1 MEDIDIEPLSEVLFM
16 TAAALLKPATF
27 PVIIG
32 FIIML
37 VLLACSALISGAEI
51 AFFSLNQNHT
61 KSLKAKN
68 TKTNNL
74 IISLLEQPKRLLA
87 TVLIAN
93 NFVNVSIVILSTF
106 IMSEMLNLDTYP
118 LLAFILQV
126 IVVTSLILILGEIM
140 PKIYSAY
147 NPLIF
152 ANLMARPLRTLIF
165 IFYPLSSVLV
175 KSSSF
180 IDKRVSMKGGQ
191 LSMSELSEAIELTS
205 VESSPDEERKILKGI
220 VRFGDIDCKEIMK
233 SRVDVTAVEVSI
245 AFDVLLKI
253 ILESGYSRIPAYQDN
268 FDKIA
273 GIIYVKD
280 FLPHLDKPADFN
292 WRSLLRPAFF
302 IPENKKINDLLQE
315 FQEKKIHMAVVVD
328 EYGGTS
334 GIVTLEDIIE
344 EIVGDIS
351 DEFDTAEDEV
361 SFTKIEDNKY
371 LFEGKTLLND
381 FCKILNI
388 DDNRFEE
395 VKGDSETLAG
405 LILELEGKI
414 PKANES
420 TKFQNFEFKIK
431 KVNNRRIEQILV
443 TILEHKK

>member
-1 MEDIDIEPLSEVLFM
+1 M
-16 TAAALLKPATF
+16 TFAVLLKPLTL
-27 PVIIG
+27 PVIFG

-37 VLLACSALISGAEI
+37 ILLACSALISGAEI
-51 AFFSLNQNHT
+51 AFFSINQNHT
-61 KSLKAKN
+61 KGLRAKS
-68 TKTNNL
+68 TKKNAL
-74 IISLLEQPKRLLA
+74 ILTLLEKPKRLLA
-87 TVLIAN
+87 TILIAN
-93 NFVNVSIVILSTF
+93 NFVNVTIVILSSF
-106 IMSEMLNLDTYP
+106 ILSKLIYLETYP
-118 LLAFILQV
+118 LFTFIIQV
-126 IVVTSLILILGEIM
+126 IVVTSFILILGEIT
-140 PKIYSAY
+140 PKIYSAH
-147 NPLIF
+147 NPLAF
-152 ANLMARPLRTLIF
+152 AQLMAHPLRVLIF

-180 IDKRVSMKGGQ
+180 IDKRLSMKGAQ

-205 VESSPDEERKILKGI
+205 NENTPDEERKILKGI

-233 SRVDVTAVEVSI
+233 SRVDVTAVDISTPY
-245 AFDVLLKI
+245 DNLLKI
-253 ILESGYSRIPAYQDN
+253 ILESGYSRIPAYQDS

-280 FLPHLDKPADFN
+280 FLPHLDKPSDFN
-292 WRSLLRPAFF
+292 WRVLLRPAFF

-361 SFTKIEDNKY
+361 NYTKIDDNKY

-388 DDNRFEE
+388 EDDSLFEE

-420 TKFQNFEFKIK
+420 TKFQNFEFKVK

-443 TILEHKK
+443 TLLENKK

>member
-1 MEDIDIEPLSEVLFM
+1 MEDIDIEPLSQVLFI
-16 TAAALLKPATF
+16 AAAFLKPFTTTAF
-27 PVIIG
+27 FG
-32 FIIML
+32 FL
-37 VLLACSALISGAEI
+37 ALLLLLACSALISAAET
-51 AFFSLNQNHT
+51 AFFSLNQSHT
-61 KSLKAKN
+61 KTLKNKNSKTGSLV
-68 TKTNNL
+68 
-74 IISLLEQPKRLLA
+74 ISLLEKPRQLLA
-87 TVLIAN
+87 TILIAN
-93 NFVNVSIVILSTF
+93 NFVNVSVVILSTF
-106 IMSEMLNLDTYP
+106 ILGELVLLDANPVLT
-118 LLAFILQV
+118 FVLQA
-126 IVVTSLILILGEIM
+126 IVVTSLILVLGEIM

-147 NPLIF
+147 NPVSVATF
-152 ANLMARPLRTLIF
+152 MAHPLQILVL

-180 IDKRVSMKGGQ
+180 IDKRLNLKGSQ

-205 VESSPDEERKILKGI
+205 SENTPDEERKILKGI
-220 VRFGDIDCKEIMK
+220 VRFGDIDCKQIMK
-233 SRVDVTAVEVSI
+233 SRMDVTAVDISTPY
-245 AFDVLLKI
+245 DNLLKI
-253 ILESGYSRIPAYQDN
+253 ILESGYSRIPAYHES
-268 FDKIA
+268 FDRIT

-280 FLPHLDKPADFN
+280 FLPHLDKPAGFN
-292 WRSLLRPAFF
+292 WNSLLRPAFF

-315 FQEKKIHMAVVVD
+315 FQEKKIHMAIVVD

-361 SFTKIEDNKY
+361 NYTKIDDNKY

-388 DDNRFEE
+388 DDGLFDGVR
-395 VKGDSETLAG
+395 GDSETLAG

-420 TKFQNFEFKIK
+420 TKCRNFEFKIK

-443 TILEHKK
+443 TTPENKS